1 MKITNQTRSQVLSL
15 AHQLTKTANLDFS
28 TAQKKAWACIRL
40 KAALK
45 ESAAVSFS
53 YVKKSTSEIRQA
65 VGTTNA
71 AHVPATLG
79 TGKEK
84 PATIVTYFDLESAG
98 WRSFD
103 AANICLAA

>member
-1 MKITNQTRSQVLSL
+1 MKVTTAIRSKVLSL
-15 AHQLTKTANLDFS
+15 AHQLCKTAKLDFS
-28 TAQKKAWACIRL
+28 TAQKKAWAVIRL
-40 KAALK
+40 K
-45 ESAAVSFS
+45 SAMQENEAVSFS
-53 YVKKSTSEIRQA
+53 YVKKSTSEIRPA

-84 PATIVTYFDLESAG
+84 PATIVTYFDLEAAG

>member
-1 MKITNQTRSQVLSL
+1 MKVTTAIRSKVLSL
-15 AHQLTKTANLDFS
+15 AHQLCKTANLDFS
-28 TAQKKAWACIRL
+28 TAQKKAWAVIRL
-40 KAALK
+40 KAAMQ
-45 ESAAVSFS
+45 ESAAVSFA
-53 YVKKSTSEIRQA
+53 YVKKSTGELRPA

-84 PATIVTYFDLESAG
+84 PATIVTYFDLTAAG

-103 AANICLAA
+103 AANIALAA